1 MDLIRDTS
9 GEMIR
14 NIRDQLEEKELERSG
29 IRYEIYQIRED
40 SPSRDRMFMSYEF
53 LSDRGWKVR
62 PEDYVCVYSGKT
74 LPENALEE
82 LFRVFNVDHPSDY
95 TGRSVSTGDVIVL
108 YGEQATA
115 HYVDPVG
122 FRTLEGFVSE
132 PEIPAPILDI
142 PALAGRID
150 DLLFRYDRFSYN
162 DIVEDRQE
170 FLSNMEKDL
179 GNGKIRDLREELEH
193 IRGGRNTGEYGERA
207 GELLHRMDE
216 MVRDG
221 TIPAA
226 AAEETV
232 HYFVAE
238 NIGFPSLGEYREV
251 ASLQEAKALYDA
263 MPSDRYPGKKG
274 IGAVLTGNGRM
285 TEIPLLSEGRVRTD
299 LLLNESFSHSK
310 PFRESIDALRK
321 LQGEKTVP
329 AKTEIKN
336 DHREMSL

>member
-1 MDLIRDTS
+1 M
-9 GEMIR
+9 
-14 NIRDQLEEKELERSG
+14 
-29 IRYEIYQIRED
+29 
-40 SPSRDRMFMSYEF
+40 
-53 LSDRGWKVR
+53 
-62 PEDYVCVYSGKT
+62 
-74 LPENALEE
+74 
-82 LFRVFNVDHPSDY
+82 
-95 TGRSVSTGDVIVL
+95 
-108 YGEQATA
+108 
-115 HYVDPVG
+115 
-122 FRTLEGFVSE
+122 SE
-132 PEIPAPILDI
+132 PEIPAPIPDI

-226 AAEETV
+226 AAEEKV